1 MDRRFT
7 SEEWIKIDRL
17 ATEYARAN
25 DKPSYLADVWGD
37 LNAAEGAALLQAI
50 REREQAAA

>member
-17 ATEYARAN
+17 ATQYARAS